1 MIEHIYDSLPKKAE
15 MEFVDCNI
23 LGVKVGTTGYC
34 GGDSGHGGRTY
45 FSLEDLGSTD
55 MKAFVSDVHLTNG
68 KVEIL
73 FGGDTELETFVQALE
88 FAAASLREMMKE

>member
-1 MIEHIYDSLPKKAE
+1 MFEEIYDSLPKKAE
-15 MEFVDCNI
+15 KEFVDCNI

-34 GGDSGHGGRTY
+34 GGDSGHGGKTY
-45 FSLEDLGSTD
+45 FSLEDLASTD
-55 MKAFVSDVHLTNG
+55 MKACVSDVQFTNG

-73 FGGDTELETFVQALE
+73 FGGDTELDTFVQALE